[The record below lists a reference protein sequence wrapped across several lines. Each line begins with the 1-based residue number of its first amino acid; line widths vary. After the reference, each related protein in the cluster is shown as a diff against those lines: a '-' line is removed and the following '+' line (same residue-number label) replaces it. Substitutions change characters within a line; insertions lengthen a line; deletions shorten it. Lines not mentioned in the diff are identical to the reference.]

1 MLDFT
6 RYKKALGHSVWL
18 TAVAAGALA
27 AASAAT
33 AGSLKQPLILK
44 DFGTFYVNGQTITTP
59 APSASPTAVPGR
71 VVINQ
76 MFVEYY
82 IPADIYSLG
91 KPKAAMVLVH
101 GSNHTGVTWLTTPD
115 GREGWATYFMRHGH
129 PVYIVDVVGR
139 ARSSWDTT
147 NTNLSKKNADA
158 SLNPGFS
165 RTTYE
170 SAFSVFRLGPS
181 PNVFYPDTR
190 FPVAFYDQYQAQL
203 VPNTESSLP
212 APRLDTTTA
221 LVSLLQKIGPAV
233 LVGHSFGTQY
243 AVGAGFTNP
252 SLVRGVINLEGTA
265 GHVCNLTP
273 AELASYKTVPQ
284 LTVFADHIAG
294 SIYASGFTQC
304 SGQIDATK
312 ALGGDGTFLSLP
324 GIGITGNSHM
334 FMMEN
339 NNLQIA
345 DLILDWVDKHV
356 DRPRVVRPH
365 R

>member
-1 MLDFT
+1 M
-6 RYKKALGHSVWL
+6 RGVSYGKALCAAAAFAAL
-18 TAVAAGALA
+18 TAASPAVAA
-27 AASAAT
+27 SS
-33 AGSLKQPLILK
+33 SLGPLPLILK
-44 DFGTFYVNGQTITTP
+44 DFGTFYVNGETITTDH
-59 APSASPTAVPGR
+59 PSASPTAAPGR

-76 MFVEYY
+76 MFVEYF
-82 IPADIYSLG
+82 IPSELYTLG
-91 KPKAAMVLVH
+91 RPKVPVVMVH
-101 GSNHTGVTWLTTPD
+101 GSNHTGNTWMTTPD
-115 GREGWATYFMRHGH
+115 GREGWATYFVRHGH
-129 PVYIVDVVGR
+129 PVYVVDVVGR

-147 NTNLSKKNADA
+147 NTNLSKINNDA

-181 PNVFYPDTR
+181 PNVFYPNTR

-212 APRLDTTTA
+212 APRLNTTTA
-221 LVSLLQKIGPAV
+221 LVSLLKKIGPAV
-233 LVGHSFGTQY
+233 LMGHSFGTQY

-252 SLVRGVINLEGTA
+252 SLVKGVINLEGTA

-273 AELASYKTVPQ
+273 AELDSYKTVPQ
-284 LTVFADHIAG
+284 LTVFADFIAG
-294 SIYASGFTQC
+294 SIYVNGFSQC
-304 SGQIDATK
+304 SAQIDATK

-324 GIGITGNSHM
+324 AIGITGNSHM

-339 NNLQIA
+339 NNLKIA
-345 DLILDWVDKHV
+345 DLILNWITTHV
-356 DRPRVVRPH
+356 DNKKIVR